1 MKGHTWG
8 EKKNSCKQLVTQR
21 ACQLLVLFLL
31 TVSFFSMKKTEKIGP
46 AIMKKTEKIG
56 PVIFC
61 FSLQTELEWNWYSS
75 QQVTVFEVWNAIP
88 GKQDLEKRECSYA
101 AGGKPHLKSKTKI
114 QIGFNYDSMW
124 LYGVWTKSLK
134 MVDNMW
140 KQISYLRRE
149 SKASCQICSWY
160 AQILLEYCMCLFKLL
175 LCLDVWLEVG
185 LLDHMCFWGTATLF
199 STVTAPIYIPSN
211 SAGGFPFLH
220 TLCNTC
226 YLDIFKW
233 WPFWPVWGSISL
245 KFWYAFL

>member
-1 MKGHTWG
+1 
-8 EKKNSCKQLVTQR
+8 
-21 ACQLLVLFLL
+21 
-31 TVSFFSMKKTEKIGP
+31 
-46 AIMKKTEKIG
+46 MKKTEKIG

-75 QQVTVFEVWNAIP
+75 QQVTVFEVWNGIP

-101 AGGKPHLKSKTKI
+101 SGGKPHLKSKTKI

-149 SKASCQICSWY
+149 SKVSCQICSWY
-160 AQILLEYCMCLFKLL
+160 AQILLECCMCLFKLL

-185 LLDHMCFWGTATLF
+185 LLDHMLTLF
-199 STVTAPIYIPSN
+199 LVFLRNRHTVLYSDCTNLHSQQQCRRV
-211 SAGGFPFLH
+211 PFSPHPLQH
-220 TLCNTC
+220 L
-226 YLDIFKW
+226 LFGDF
-233 WPFWPVWGSISL
+233 
-245 KFWYAFL
+245 

>member
-8 EKKNSCKQLVTQR
+8 RGNSCKQLVTQR

-31 TVSFFSMKKTEKIGP
+31 TVSFFSMKKMEKIGP

-149 SKASCQICSWY
+149 SKVSCQICSWY

-185 LLDHMCFWGTATLF
+185 LLDHMLTLF
-199 STVTAPIYIPSN
+199 FVFLRNHHTVLYSDCPNLHSQQQCRRV
-211 SAGGFPFLH
+211 PFSPHPLQH
-220 TLCNTC
+220 L
-226 YLDIFKW
+226 LFGDF
-233 WPFWPVWGSISL
+233 
-245 KFWYAFL
+245 